1 MAGTVSR
8 RASQSHAWGN
18 VPFRLPLAEL
28 HLTARDRQI
37 RNCAMI
43 HTTTTATISAAMT
56 QFMTIAHIVANA
68 CSTDEG
74 RRRMRTLA
82 LRQLDCV
89 RPTMR

>member
-1 MAGTVSR
+1 MSR
-8 RASQSHAWGN
+8 RASQSDAWGN
-18 VPFRLPLAEL
+18 VPFRLPLAEP